1 MHDQAFRGAPASHN
15 PFGNSD
21 TDYGASSKNDTPRR
35 EWVSDLFWASF
46 RMSDSRLLV
55 TQMVVSKICVL
66 VTAAFVLTLAP
77 AFRSDRS
84 RLSFR
89 DRGTALLVFLLLGLV
104 EEITVRQTDGFNQR
118 IVAVCAAGLLAGPT
132 IGLTVAAFVTWLA
145 VAYDGYPFLS
155 IGISMLCAGLAGG
168 WLHLR
173 RPALAAHPLTG
184 FGLTF
189 LVTLVRDGLL
199 FCWAIFEHSKPM
211 SAGQLLL
218 AALLQGLGT
227 MLVLAVM
234 AQVRDHDE
242 QVRATASAE
251 VRSLQARMNPHFLF
265 NALNSLAALATIS
278 PREVPAAAGRL
289 RHFLRASFD
298 QQDRTLIPF
307 AEELAV
313 VRAYLDIEALRFG
326 NRIKV
331 EQSIDPAAIDTVV
344 PPFSLQPLVE
354 NAIRHGI
361 QSSASAGRLQLV
373 VHPVERWLEMSVTD
387 DGKGVPP
394 DEIEKVFFAQRRG
407 AHALLL
413 LRRRLQALFGHSFSF
428 AVSSDVGRG
437 TTVTLRVPLEPPFEV
452 MGRSLEQFCEDGE
465 LAPN

>member
-1 MHDQAFRGAPASHN
+1 
-15 PFGNSD
+15 
-21 TDYGASSKNDTPRR
+21 
-35 EWVSDLFWASF
+35 
-46 RMSDSRLLV
+46 MSDSRLLV
-55 TQMVVSKICVL
+55 TQMVVNKICVL

-145 VAYDGYPFLS
+145 VSYDGYPFAS

-184 FGLTF
+184 FSLTF

-199 FCWAIFEHSKPM
+199 ICWAIFAHSKPM
-211 SAGQLLL
+211 SAGHLLL

-251 VRSLQARMNPHFLF
+251 VRALQARMNPHFLF

-331 EQSIDPAAIDTVV
+331 EQSIDPAAIDTVI

-394 DEIEKVFFAQRRG
+394 DEIEKVFFAQRKG

-452 MGRSLEQFCEDGE
+452 VGRSLEQFVSEDGE